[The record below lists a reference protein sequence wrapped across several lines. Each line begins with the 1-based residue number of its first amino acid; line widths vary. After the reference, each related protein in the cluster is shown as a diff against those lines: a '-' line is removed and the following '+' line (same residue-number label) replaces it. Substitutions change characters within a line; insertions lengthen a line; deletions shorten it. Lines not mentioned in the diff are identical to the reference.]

1 MNKSDLIKDLTQ
13 IKTRHLERLHN
24 IEKEITST
32 LAATENTAPPEAKV
46 FDDSRSAQFV
56 NAQVLN
62 LRTLLLEE
70 KYRLQFIDQLIF
82 QCDSH
87 YEGQELSG
95 FFHITLQ
102 KMAKVSATAEQA
114 QAWKFIHQTAMAMKS
129 LSERREN
136 PLEFISGYLNTSPFL
151 EPVEISQYLKRRD
164 YTNAHENYTAQTISK
179 ERVGNSVREPLSQ

>member
-1 MNKSDLIKDLTQ
+1 MFVFFRFLISPIPLIIGLAVVLPALPLLSAQGAVMNKSDLIKDLTQ

-136 PLEFISGYLNTSPFL
+136 PLELFLDTSIHRLF
-151 EPVEISQYLKRRD
+151 
-164 YTNAHENYTAQTISK
+164 
-179 ERVGNSVREPLSQ
+179 